1 MTSPTTARHATWQST
16 RCGHSSPVL
25 SVQLRATENAHS
37 QHPEAAPQASPILS
51 TMSQVHTRVHTHGV
65 SLTRDH
71 MYIYMHTWA
80 HTCMQ
85 DRVCAHKYT
94 DHTHIHR
101 SMCAHTQR
109 SHAHRITCACRS
121 YVYTRDHKCTQDY
134 THDHA
139 HTGSHTGLQS
149 THMYTRSCVHR
160 GHRSH
165 TASHVCRHAHKV
177 MHTPSREHV
186 STHTCTHTCTQAHA
200 CTQDHTCTHVPR
212 VPGVPTRSHL
222 PGSCEDPNGRCPG
235 NVTRPGLAARAPHSS
250 CCSLAG
256 ATAATTVATEPGNGD

>member
-1 MTSPTTARHATWQST
+1 MAEHAMRPFQ
-16 RCGHSSPVL
+16 PFL

-101 SMCAHTQR
+101 SVCAHTQR

-139 HTGSHTGLQS
+139 HTGSHK
-149 THMYTRSCVHR
+149 
-160 GHRSH
+160 
-165 TASHVCRHAHKV
+165 ACRAHI
-177 MHTPSREHV
+177 
-186 STHTCTHTCTQAHA
+186 
-200 CTQDHTCTHVPR
+200 CTQDHACTEVTGHTQHHMCADMH
-212 VPGVPTRSHL
+212 TRSCIRHHV
-222 PGSCEDPNGRCPG
+222 N
-235 NVTRPGLAARAPHSS
+235 T
-250 CCSLAG
+250 
-256 ATAATTVATEPGNGD
+256 